1 MRIGKVLGTM
11 LDSDTRIVGYLK
23 NEDGDMVLQ
32 LYSVGSK
39 KRDTISREETSEI
52 LEFLGEEE

>member
-1 MRIGKVLGTM
+1 MRIGKVLGAM

-23 NEDGDMVLQ
+23 NESGDMVLQ
-32 LYSVGSK
+32 LYSMGNK
-39 KRDTISREETSEI
+39 KRDTISREETLEI